1 MEKSLFEQISIRGR
15 MAYGITC
22 LENLCETWNI
32 KNEKMNLLI
41 ECLWTFTLSVHLVKW
56 DEEIHSLLPDN
67 DEIETYANEFKY
79 DNLNSVQ
86 QKVLS
91 NTIWDVIEIGQ
102 GNLYGAFNSKFSL
115 LPLMVV
121 IETLEKQN
129 IELPE
134 ITQFE
139 KSKVSEHNGWGLPV
153 DKSYLK

>member
-1 MEKSLFEQISIRGR
+1 MEKSLFEPISIKGR

-22 LENLCETWNI
+22 VENLFKTWNI
-32 KNEKMNLLI
+32 KNEKIDLFI
-41 ECLWTFTLSVHLVKW
+41 ECLWTLTSSDHLGQW

-67 DEIETYANEFKY
+67 DEIETYANEFGY
-79 DNLNSVQ
+79 NNLNLVQ

-102 GNLYGAFNSKFSL
+102 GSLYGAFNSKFSL
-115 LPLMVV
+115 LPLMTV

-134 ITQFE
+134 ITPFR
-139 KSKVSEHNGWGLPV
+139 KSKVSERNGWGLPI
-153 DKSYLK
+153 DKSYFK